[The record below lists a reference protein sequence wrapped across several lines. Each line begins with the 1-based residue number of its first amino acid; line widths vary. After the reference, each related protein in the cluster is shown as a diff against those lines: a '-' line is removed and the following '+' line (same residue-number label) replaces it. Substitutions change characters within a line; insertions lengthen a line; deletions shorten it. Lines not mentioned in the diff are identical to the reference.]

1 MNTFTEKVNID
12 KLHKIHT
19 NFDYLY
25 DNEYICSLDE
35 HGNNS
40 KIKTKSQM
48 KTVFDSFF
56 ESHKTGTADINYRF
70 TKNLRSGR
78 RFSITPSLQSIPRKT
93 RHTLCKGIYHD
104 LDMKNAHP
112 TILNHLSK
120 LYNIECPVLNQYV
133 NDREIVFNELSSFS
147 KDIVKVEMLTIIN
160 GGNPT
165 LCNYEIIQ
173 DFVSE
178 MNTLRDVIMKKNPTL
193 KKRAEKQNPSN
204 ISGSTTNY
212 LLCEWENNILTVMS
226 EYLQENNIEIGVLV
240 FDGIMIKTGSCP
252 DSIETLCAN
261 LSECI
266 KSRYNIDIVI
276 VEKIMDEGYD
286 NILDTFNNPIEEN
299 YIDIGV
305 KIDELKQEA
314 INNSSI
320 LWDGS
325 KDYTFEDFKL
335 FTNVLITPECIERF
349 LLKNIYEV
357 HNNGNSIT
365 YITRITE
372 YDEHL
377 DKNYISYVHN
387 VKSIDLR
394 RNCKLLKYN
403 IEDKTYSQQ
412 VTLMT
417 FILKGLSEN
426 CKLNCYS
433 SLCFDPYL
441 NEDHIRNQNKFNIFR
456 GFTLKN
462 DNPYWKNVNDISSSL
477 FYNHIRQYFCR
488 GDAVCFEYF
497 LNWIAHMIQYP
508 NMCAEVMIIIVSE
521 QGLGKDMISRF
532 LGSIIGLDYYKVF
545 DDVSNFFARFNG
557 EQENAMLTV
566 LNELAEGGDVIK
578 NHNKLKANI
587 TRLTTRVEKKGVE
600 PYTVN
605 HFSRYIGFT
614 QNRKCINVENHD
626 RRFFMLEGDNSI
638 VGNHVYF
645 NNLKRELDDKEFMM
659 KTFAYFGNKDLS
671 SFEIRNIPMTD
682 IKKEQKINNLSSPL
696 CFIMELFSIQQCD
709 EEDTIN
715 IHTGDLYLLYTNYI
729 NTNGGTAI
737 MRKNFVLEIQKLKV
751 NEYTC
756 KFAIIGIIGKKSGY
770 KINFRTLQDNIRSF
784 LRDPEYI
791 LDKYEN

>member
-1 MNTFTEKVNID
+1 MNLFTEKVNID

-35 HGNNS
+35 HGINS
-40 KIKTKSQM
+40 KKQTKAQM
-48 KTVFDSFF
+48 KTVFDSFY
-56 ESHKTGTADINYRF
+56 ESHKTGSADINYRF

-93 RHTLCKGIYHD
+93 RHTLSKGIYHD

-120 LYNIECPVLNQYV
+120 LYKVECPILELYV
-133 NDREIVFNELSSFS
+133 NDREHVFNELSIFS
-147 KDIVKVEMLTIIN
+147 KDVVKVEMLTIIN
-160 GGNPT
+160 GGAPT
-165 LCNYEIIQ
+165 LCNYGIIQ

-178 MNTLRDVIMKKNPTL
+178 MNDLRDVIMKKNPSL
-193 KKRAEKQNPSN
+193 KKRAEKQNPTN
-204 ISGSTTNY
+204 ISGSCTNY

-240 FDGIMIKTGSCP
+240 FDGIMIKT
-252 DSIETLCAN
+252 DSNIETLCEN

-266 KSRYNIDIVI
+266 KSRFNIDIVI

-286 NILDTFNNPIEEN
+286 DILDTFTNPIEDEN
-299 YIDIGV
+299 IINSNKEEDIE
-305 KIDELKQEA
+305 KEA
-314 INNSSI
+314 KLNSSMI
-320 LWDGS
+320 WNGTT
-325 KDYTFEDFKL
+325 DYTFEDFKT
-335 FTNVLITPECIERF
+335 FTNILITRECIERF
-349 LLKNIYEV
+349 LKKNIFEV
-357 HNNGNSIT
+357 HNNGCPIT
-365 YITRITE
+365 YITRFTCFNE
-372 YDEHL
+372 QL
-377 DKNYISYVHN
+377 DRNYISYNHN
-387 VKSIDLR
+387 IKTIDLSKK
-394 RNCKLLKYN
+394 CVLLKYVFLENKKMSSIKEVLMN
-403 IEDKTYSQQ
+403 I
-412 VTLMT
+412 
-417 FILKGLSEN
+417 ILKDLSEN
-426 CKLNCYS
+426 CSLESFS

-441 NEDHIRNQNKFNIFR
+441 NTDHIRNKNKFNIFR

-462 DNPYWKNVNDISSSL
+462 DNPYWKNDSDISSSL
-477 FYNHIRQYFCR
+477 FYNHIRQYFCK
-488 GDAVCFEYF
+488 GDQICFEYF

-508 NMCAEVMIIIVSE
+508 NICAEVMIIIVSE

-532 LGSIIGLDYYKVF
+532 LGSIIGLEYYKVF
-545 DDVSNFFARFNG
+545 DDVSNFFSRFNG

-614 QNRKCINVENHD
+614 QNRKCINIENHD

-645 NNLKRELDDKEFMM
+645 NNLKKELDDKDFMM
-659 KTFAYFGNKDLS
+659 KTFSYFGNKDLS

-696 CFIMELFSIQQCD
+696 CFIMDLFTIQQCD
-709 EEDTIN
+709 EENYIK
-715 IHTGDLYLLYTNYI
+715 IHTGDLYLLYSNYI
-729 NTNGGTAI
+729 STNGGTTI

-751 NEYTC
+751 TEYC
-756 KFAIIGIIGKKSGY
+756 SKFSIIGIIGKKTGY
-770 KINFRTLQDNIRSF
+770 KINFDTLQSDIRMY
-784 LRDPEYI
+784 LRDPDYI
-791 LDKYEN
+791 LDRFEF

>member
-1 MNTFTEKVNID
+1 MNSFTEKVNID

-25 DNEYICSLDE
+25 DNEYICSLDD
-35 HGNNS
+35 HGNNC
-40 KIKTKSQM
+40 KIQTKAQM
-48 KTVFDSFF
+48 KTVFDSFY
-56 ESHKTGTADINYRF
+56 ESHKTGLADINYRF
-70 TKNLRSGR
+70 TKSLRSGR
-78 RFSITPSLQSIPRKT
+78 RFSTTPSLQSIPRKT
-93 RHTLCKGIYHD
+93 RHTLARGIYHD

-112 TILNHLSK
+112 SILHHLSK
-120 LYNIECPVLNQYV
+120 LYKVECPVLNLYV
-133 NDREIVFNELSSFS
+133 NDRESVFNELSCFS

-160 GGNPT
+160 GGDPT
-165 LCNYEIIQ
+165 LCNYGIIQ

-178 MNTLRDVIMKKNPTL
+178 MNDLRDVIMKKNPSL
-193 KKRAEKQNPSN
+193 KKRAEKKNPTN
-204 ISGSTTNY
+204 ISGSCTNY

-240 FDGIMIKTGSCP
+240 FDGIMIKT
-252 DSIETLCAN
+252 DYNIETLCTN

-276 VEKIMDEGYD
+276 VEKNMDEGYD
-286 NILDTFNNPIEEN
+286 HILDTFTNPIEDEN
-299 YIDIGV
+299 IINSND
-305 KIDELKQEA
+305 KDELEKEA
-314 INNSSI
+314 KHNSSMI
-320 LWDGS
+320 WNGS

-335 FTNVLITPECIERF
+335 FTNILITHECIERF
-349 LLKNIYEV
+349 LKNNIYEV

-365 YITRITE
+365 YITRITS
-372 YDEHL
+372 YDEQL
-377 DKNYISYVHN
+377 DRNYISYVHN
-387 VKSIDLR
+387 IKTIDLNR
-394 RNCKLLKYN
+394 SCLLLKYDAKN
-403 IEDKTYSQQ
+403 KTSSRAE
-412 VTLMT
+412 VLMT
-417 FILKGLSEN
+417 VVLSDLSRHCNLK
-426 CKLNCYS
+426 CYS

-441 NEDHIRNQNKFNIFR
+441 NKDHIRNQNKFNMFR

-462 DNPYWKNVNDISSSL
+462 DNPYWKNDSDISSSL
-477 FYNHIRQYFCR
+477 FFNHIRQYFCR
-488 GDAVCFEYF
+488 GDQICFEYF

-508 NMCAEVMIIIVSE
+508 NVCAEVMIIIVSE

-532 LGSIIGLDYYKVF
+532 IGSIIGLDYYKVF

-605 HFSRYIGFT
+605 HFSRYLGFT

-645 NNLKRELDDKEFMM
+645 NNLKKELDDKDFMM
-659 KTFAYFGNKDLS
+659 KTFSYFGTKDLS

-682 IKKEQKINNLSSPL
+682 IKKEQKVNNLSSPL
-696 CFIMELFSIQQCD
+696 CFIMELFTIQQCD
-709 EEDTIN
+709 EQNNIN
-715 IHTGDLYLLYTNYI
+715 IHTADLYLLYTNYI
-729 NTNGGTAI
+729 DTNGGTTI

-751 NEYTC
+751 TEYSS
-756 KFAIIGIIGKKSGY
+756 KFSIIGIIGKKTGY
-770 KINFRTLQDNIRSF
+770 KINFDTLQSNIRMY
-784 LRDPEYI
+784 LRDPDYI
-791 LDKYEN
+791 LDRFEF